1 MKATDIIRVI
11 MEKKEVKP
19 SMLADRLKIK
29 NNTLSARMTQKN
41 ISVLKL
47 SEMLRVMDY
56 KILIVPRNVQIKDDW
71 YELTVD
77 DEPSK
82 PNLDELF
89 SDPEPAEKPK
99 YALHRTGTP
108 KIKLK

>member
-11 MEKKEVKP
+11 MEKKEVKL

-29 NNTLSARMTQKN
+29 NNTLSERMTQKN

-82 PNLDELF
+82 SNLDELL

-99 YALHRTGTP
+99 YALHRTETP

>member
-1 MKATDIIRVI
+1 MKATDIIRNI

-29 NNTLSARMTQKN
+29 NNTLSERMTQKN

-56 KILIVPRNVQIKDDW
+56 KIVIVPRNVQAKEGW
-71 YELTVD
+71 YELTID
-77 DEPSK
+77 DEPPK
-82 PNLDELF
+82 LDL
-89 SDPEPAEKPK
+89 D
-99 YALHRTGTP
+99 AL
-108 KIKLK
+108 LSE

>member
-1 MKATDIIRVI
+1 MKATDIIRAI

-29 NNTLSARMTQKN
+29 NNTLSERMTQKN

-82 PNLDELF
+82 LNLDELL
-89 SDPEPAEKPK
+89 SDSEPAEKTEVCP
-99 YALHRTGTP
+99 AQDGNTEN
-108 KIKLK
+108 